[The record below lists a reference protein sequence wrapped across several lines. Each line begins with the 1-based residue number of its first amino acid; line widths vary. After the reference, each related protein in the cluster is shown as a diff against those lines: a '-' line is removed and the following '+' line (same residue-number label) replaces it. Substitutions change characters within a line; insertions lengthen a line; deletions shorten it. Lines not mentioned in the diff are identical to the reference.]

1 MYILFVTRKG
11 KLRRKYDESINA
23 YNLSK
28 KTDSIESGRRV
39 AIEKELEATPEA
51 LATGNAVFDE
61 SGNFLIYGSLFGI
74 KVLNLVTNKVVKTL
88 GSSEPGER
96 FLAVSLYQGVPRVD
110 NQFLLTMAGAAGKQ
124 ARTVEEMNSESVKI
138 DPTIFCTSFKK
149 RRFYS
154 FSKREPD
161 ESVDAR
167 DILNEKPLEDETLVD
182 PGFIT
187 YYIIFTF

>member
-1 MYILFVTRKG
+1 V
-11 KLRRKYDESINA
+11 
-23 YNLSK
+23 
-28 KTDSIESGRRV
+28 
-39 AIEKELEATPEA
+39 
-51 LATGNAVFDE
+51 
-61 SGNFLIYGSLFGI
+61 
-74 KVLNLVTNKVVKTL
+74 
-88 GSSEPGER
+88 
-96 FLAVSLYQGVPRVD
+96 
-110 NQFLLTMAGAAGKQ
+110 AGAAGKQ

-182 PGFIT
+182 PG
-187 YYIIFTF
+187 IISYHFYLSIIYMSCVYNRSNNYMFLNNILISSLYRSWSWLAF